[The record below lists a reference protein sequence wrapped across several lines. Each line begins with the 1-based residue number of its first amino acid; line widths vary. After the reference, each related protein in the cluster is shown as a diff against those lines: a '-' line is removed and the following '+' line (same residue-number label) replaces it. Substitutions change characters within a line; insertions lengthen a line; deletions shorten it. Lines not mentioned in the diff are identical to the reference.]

1 MARSYDLTNYVVPI
15 FQFFFIDVVEI
26 IKLPKNFVSFQ
37 YLIIFRG
44 NVLVERELSFFS
56 SLVSM
61 DFVSLQKRE

>member
-15 FQFFFIDVVEI
+15 FQFFSVEI

-37 YLIIFRG
+37 YLIIFRS

>member
-1 MARSYDLTNYVVPI
+1 MARSYDLTNYVIPI
-15 FQFFFIDVVEI
+15 FQFFSVEI

>member
-15 FQFFFIDVVEI
+15 FQFFSVEI

-44 NVLVERELSFFS
+44 NVIVERELSFFS

>member
-15 FQFFFIDVVEI
+15 FQFFSVEI